1 MKFDIKRLS
10 FLIVSIAIII
20 VCILTI
26 ACLNAKEP
34 FAAILTALAC
44 SFLVLI
50 GVNYC
55 PFWGFIIW
63 FIVFIVS
70 QNLFRYFYFLW
81 IYPYYLFY
89 LSPIFYFSYGIWS
102 MSIAFAA
109 RKIKDTIVKVIIS
122 TALYIIIVGVLW
134 PFIYFYFVFNYTGNI
149 IKLIDLQTFNEAGL
163 IFVFSILVLKIHAL
177 LKNIS

>member
-1 MKFDIKRLS
+1 
-10 FLIVSIAIII
+10 
-20 VCILTI
+20 
-26 ACLNAKEP
+26 
-34 FAAILTALAC
+34 
-44 SFLVLI
+44 
-50 GVNYC
+50 
-55 PFWGFIIW
+55 
-63 FIVFIVS
+63 
-70 QNLFRYFYFLW
+70 
-81 IYPYYLFY
+81 
-89 LSPIFYFSYGIWS
+89 